1 MLCKGGSRTYYISE
15 KHFEL
20 CRLNLSGRMPLSSGR
35 MCFLTPMSPVTLR
48 WADDSLELN
57 PFDSVLVPAQMEGV
71 ALEGEG
77 KVLLSGTPDQA
88 ALREELGYRAEN
100 VAGLVE

>member
-1 MLCKGGSRTYYISE
+1 MQIIALPARIVKQIVQTCARAKDLPQIRRAVFALARRKQTPFHAGFVHP
-15 KHFEL
+15 K
-20 CRLNLSGRMPLSSGR
+20 
-35 MCFLTPMSPVTLR
+35 MCIR
-48 WADDSLELN
+48 DR
-57 PFDSVLVPAQMEGV
+57 MEGV

-88 ALREELGYRAEN
+88 ALREERGYRAEN

>member
-57 PFDSVLVPAQMEGV
+57 PFD
-71 ALEGEG
+71 
-77 KVLLSGTPDQA
+77 LS
-88 ALREELGYRAEN
+88 LIHI
-100 VAGLVE
+100 

>member
-1 MLCKGGSRTYYISE
+1 
-15 KHFEL
+15 
-20 CRLNLSGRMPLSSGR
+20 
-35 MCFLTPMSPVTLR
+35 MCIR
-48 WADDSLELN
+48 DR
-57 PFDSVLVPAQMEGV
+57 LVPAQMEGV